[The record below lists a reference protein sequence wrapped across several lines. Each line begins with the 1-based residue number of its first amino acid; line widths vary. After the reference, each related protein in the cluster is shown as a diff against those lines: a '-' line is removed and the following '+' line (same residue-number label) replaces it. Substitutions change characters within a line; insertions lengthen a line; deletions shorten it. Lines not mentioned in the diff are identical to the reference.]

1 MRRLAEELHAKWRNL
16 CWTPRR
22 PHGRKL
28 WSKNAGRPR
37 ARLGAREEALERPGA
52 PARVWD
58 PSVRWMSRSHG
69 MGNGL
74 FGSKDIRDRSLG
86 GQGKKLGR
94 GRLGT
99 CVGYSMNG
107 RGPGSEGVRGSRPG
121 PARAPGGIRSKRRG
135 GVWRAG
141 VRLRVPGCPRRCS
154 PSPRPYPRPR
164 SRRSERCRCPSPA
177 AAPAAASCCA
187 RGRPWPA
194 PRAQR
199 GPARLPPGR
208 RQPMSRG
215 PSWAGGVAPSWSAS
229 RLSCAAASSAPSRL
243 SAPPR
248 ARPVLAPA
256 LQTPLW
262 L

>member
-141 VRLRVPGCPRRCS
+141 VRLRVPGCPRRC
-154 PSPRPYPRPR
+154 PR
-164 SRRSERCRCPSPA
+164 RRA
-177 AAPAAASCCA
+177 LT
-187 RGRPWPA
+187 
-194 PRAQR
+194 R
-199 GPARLPPGR
+199 GPAVGAVSVAGARRLQQLQQPLLVALAVAHGRLRGLSGAQPGCH
-208 RQPMSRG
+208 P
-215 PSWAGGVAPSWSAS
+215 AGGSP
-229 RLSCAAASSAPSRL
+229 
-243 SAPPR
+243 
-248 ARPVLAPA
+248 
-256 LQTPLW
+256 
-262 L
+262 

>member
-58 PSVRWMSRSHG
+58 PSVRWMFRSHG

-94 GRLGT
+94 GRLGA

-141 VRLRVPGCPRRCS
+141 VRLRVPGCPRR
-154 PSPRPYPRPR
+154 
-164 SRRSERCRCPSPA
+164 
-177 AAPAAASCCA
+177 
-187 RGRPWPA
+187 
-194 PRAQR
+194 RALTR
-199 GPARLPPGR
+199 GPAVGAVSVAGARRLQQLQQPLLVALAVAHGRLRGLSRAQPGCH
-208 RQPMSRG
+208 P
-215 PSWAGGVAPSWSAS
+215 AGGSP
-229 RLSCAAASSAPSRL
+229 
-243 SAPPR
+243 
-248 ARPVLAPA
+248 
-256 LQTPLW
+256 
-262 L
+262 